1 MNENKNQSSSKENTN
16 VIKDDKYTTNSN
28 KPQGE
33 KGKPKGRPH
42 RNKDRSRKDSDPKTG
57 TELKVVGNGENKTS
71 EPQITDAKVNDAEW
85 YVWNEETS
93 KGYSDF
99 AFNVKPGISYEATR
113 NSTIANGVQITN
125 SSMSKQYQ
133 MPGIAIYKY
142 IPLYG
147 NSTSP
152 QSTINVVSQQVWK
165 RVRNLLSNNQTRYEA
180 ADMFMYLLAMD
191 QVYLMI
197 HELKRIFRLVNTFTN
212 ENREIPRKIL
222 NALGFD
228 FNDIVSN
235 LANYRTKLNII
246 IGDVNTLYVPDIFDI
261 FKRRAVMGQ
270 SIIMDDS
277 SKPGQLIIP
286 EASGYMVFDPVLM
299 STGSCLSYVDKIDM
313 FGTNKWID
321 GTSSKNT
328 TSSMTY
334 TKFSMDKVLTQ
345 IQRLVQ
351 TLTLDQEISMMSG
364 DISKAFDSQLFSLPY
379 LGELET
385 VDIVTDDN
393 LREQFKNSLV
403 LDIPGANYSDM
414 VASGKS
420 NKETQA
426 MQDINLSPL
435 RFSCAA
441 PSGYTDPAGGNAAK
455 NQYEYTV
462 NKPLVYQK
470 NGSIYSR
477 ATIYQC
483 GGTTSQD
490 GNQWSFT
497 SKTKT
502 SCYMTTAQLTNI
514 ASSLML
520 STYLLDVYSDNPEWK
535 LNLEWTRLMT
545 IVAPTKEGTVNNSR
559 GNFTYAPITDA
570 QFSYE
575 RELAKSWNM
584 GQSVTNANLTLTDFG
599 TVHYGTELGI
609 GWLVYTGY
617 NAIRDGLNLPASVSN
632 AMIQRS
638 DSIVLTQFF
647 QFNSGTLGTHNTA
660 LVNTSA
666 GDLFSLD
673 KSEVTILINVTTS
686 SDNSIGNQYLDNGI
700 SKFNSRDV
708 DAMMRGLDYA
718 PRSYSVKN
726 IAGSAGTRTT
736 TSQRLTVDI
745 AMESGKYGN
754 RTAELSEKNIIEVH
768 EAAFNG
774 LFRKHL

>member
-1 MNENKNQSSSKENTN
+1 MNENKNQISNKEDKCNG
-16 VIKDDKYTTNSN
+16 KDDKFSANTN

-33 KGKPKGRPH
+33 KAKSKGRPH

-57 TELKVVGNGENKTS
+57 TELKVVGNGTS
-71 EPQITDAKVNDAEW
+71 STPEPRITDAKVNDAEW
-85 YVWNEETS
+85 YIWNEETS
-93 KGYSDF
+93 KGYADF
-99 AFNVKPGISYEATR
+99 AFNVKPGISYDATR
-113 NSTIANGVQITN
+113 NSTIANGIQITN
-125 SSMSKQYQ
+125 ASLSKQYQ

-147 NSTSP
+147 NSTTP
-152 QSTINVVSQQVWK
+152 QSTLNVVAQQVWK
-165 RVRNLLSNNQTRYEA
+165 RVRNLVSNNQTRYEA

-212 ENREIPRKIL
+212 ENRDIPRKIL
-222 NALGFD
+222 NALGYD

-235 LANYRTKLNII
+235 LANYRAKLNII
-246 IGDVNTLYVPDIFDI
+246 IGDINTLYVPDIFDI

-286 EASGYMVFDPVLM
+286 EASGYMIFDPVLM

-313 FGTNKWID
+313 FGTTKWLD
-321 GTSSKNT
+321 GTSSKAT

-334 TKFSMDKVLTQ
+334 TKYKMDTVLTK
-345 IQRLVQ
+345 IQRIVQ

-414 VASGKS
+414 VASGIS
-420 NKETQA
+420 NKETAVKQN
-426 MQDINLSPL
+426 INLSPL
-435 RFSCAA
+435 RFSCAS

-455 NQYEYTV
+455 NQYEYTM
-462 NKPLVYQK
+462 NKPIVYQR

-483 GGTTSQD
+483 GGTSSQQGD
-490 GNQWSFT
+490 PFSFT
-497 SKTKT
+497 NTSRA
-502 SCYMTTAQLTNI
+502 SCYMTTTQLTNI

-545 IVAPTKEGTVNNSR
+545 IVAPTKEGTVNTSR
-559 GNFTYAPITDA
+559 GNFTYSPITDA

-575 RELAKSWNM
+575 RALATSWNM
-584 GQSVTNANLTLTDFG
+584 NQTVGNAKLSLVDFG
-599 TVHYGTELGI
+599 TVHYGTELGL
-609 GWLVYTGY
+609 GWLVYAGV
-617 NAIRDGLNLPASVSN
+617 NSVRDGLNLPSSVSN
-632 AMIQRS
+632 AIIQRT
-638 DSIVLTQFF
+638 DSMVLTQYF
-647 QFNSGTLGTHNTA
+647 QFNSGTLGMHNIA
-660 LVNTSA
+660 LGQSA
-666 GDLFSLD
+666 QDLFNLD
-673 KSEVTILINVTTS
+673 KNEVTILVNVTTV

-700 SKFNSRDV
+700 SKFNTRDV
-708 DAMMRGLDYA
+708 DAMMRGLDFA
-718 PRSYSVKN
+718 PRSYNCYN
-726 IAGSAGTRTT
+726 IAGEAGTRTT
-736 TSQRLTVDI
+736 TQQRLSVNLS
-745 AMESGKYGN
+745 MESGKYGN
-754 RTAELSEKNIIEVH
+754 RTAELTEKNIIEVH